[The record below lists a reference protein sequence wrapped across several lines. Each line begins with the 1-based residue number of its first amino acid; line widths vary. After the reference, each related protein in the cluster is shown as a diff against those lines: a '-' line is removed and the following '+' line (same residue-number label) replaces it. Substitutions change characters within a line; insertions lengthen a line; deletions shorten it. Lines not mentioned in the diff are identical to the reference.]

1 MDIKERAKEVSKLLK
16 TLSNENRL
24 LILCMLIDGPMT
36 VNSLTKELN
45 ITQSAVSQ
53 HLSVLS
59 LAGIIDYEKKG
70 QNIYY
75 FISDN
80 RVVEVF
86 EVLKRNYCQ

>member
-36 VNSLTKELN
+36 VNNLTKELN

-53 HLSVLS
+53 HLSELS
-59 LAGIIDYEKKG
+59 LAGIIDYGKKG
-70 QNIYY
+70 QSIY
-75 FISDN
+75 
-80 RVVEVF
+80 
-86 EVLKRNYCQ
+86 